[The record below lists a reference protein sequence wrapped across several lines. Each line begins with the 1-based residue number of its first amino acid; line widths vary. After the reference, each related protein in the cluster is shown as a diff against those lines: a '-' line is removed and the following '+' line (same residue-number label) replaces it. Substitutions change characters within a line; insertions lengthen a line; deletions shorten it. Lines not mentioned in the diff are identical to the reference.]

1 MAGKTPQET
10 MRRLIAAF
18 NAGDVDQAL
27 TLYHPD
33 ATFVS
38 DPGTHAAGKPAIRAA
53 LDAFLA
59 SRPTLTIDRQETI
72 EAGDVALHCTQWLL
86 VLSGSGGEVTRKR
99 GKGAVVLR
107 RQPDGSWLIAVE
119 NPWGTDLVK

>member
-10 MRRLIAAF
+10 MRQLIAAF

-27 TLYHPD
+27 ALYHPD
-33 ATFVS
+33 ATFVA
-38 DPGTHAAGKPAIRAA
+38 DPGTQAAGKPAIRAA
-53 LDAFLA
+53 LSAFLA

-86 VLSGSGGEVTRKR
+86 CLSGSGGEVARKR
-99 GKGAVVLR
+99 G
-107 RQPDGSWLIAVE
+107 
-119 NPWGTDLVK
+119 